1 MMESRACLWISRIG
15 LTLEWVALGVWVGG
29 LLILVAAV
37 IPAVFN
43 TFGGQDSGGFF
54 LTRAFEG
61 FNRAV
66 MVVMV
71 VMIAGMVWRRWV
83 QHPVMAPTALEMVL
97 LGAMVLIAGIIIG
110 VLHPQ
115 AARLQAEA
123 FAIKDD
129 AARKAAF
136 EAFFK
141 LHMPVRALYMVNLCL
156 GIALMGVRV
165 NHTLH
170 TLRVSKGQ
178 A

>member
-1 MMESRACLWISRIG
+1 MEGRVFLWGSRIC
-15 LTLEWVALGVWVGG
+15 LTLEWLALGTWVGG

-66 MVVMV
+66 LGSMAVLV
-71 VMIAGMVWRRWV
+71 AGAVWRYRIR
-83 QHPVMAPTALEMVL
+83 HPAMMPTRAEAAV
-97 LGAMVLIAGIIIG
+97 LGAMVLIAALIIG

-115 AARLQAEA
+115 AAALQADA
-123 FAIKDD
+123 FAIKDE

-136 EAFFK
+136 QAFFK
-141 LHMPVRALYMVNLCL
+141 IHMPVRALYMVNLCL
-156 GIALMGVRV
+156 GIVLMGVRV
-165 NHTLH
+165 NHTL
-170 TLRVSKGQ
+170 RGNKGQ

>member
-15 LTLEWVALGVWVGG
+15 LTLEWVALSAWVGG
-29 LLILVAAV
+29 LMILVAAV

-43 TFGGQDSGGFF
+43 TFGGQDSGGLF
-54 LTRAFEG
+54 LTKAFEG
-61 FNRAV
+61 FNRVV
-66 MVVMV
+66 MAAMV
-71 VMIAGMVWRRWV
+71 VMIAGLVWRRWV
-83 QHPVMAPTALEMVL
+83 QHSVMAPTLFEMVL
-97 LGAMVLIAGIIIG
+97 LGVMVLIAGVIIG

-129 AARKAAF
+129 AARKAGF
-136 EAFFK
+136 EAFFR

-156 GIALMGVRV
+156 GIVLMGVRV
-165 NHTLH
+165 NSTLH
-170 TLRVSKGQ
+170 TRRVSKRQ

>member
-1 MMESRACLWISRIG
+1 MMMESRSFLWMSRIG

-29 LLILVAAV
+29 LIILVAAV

-66 MVVMV
+66 MVAMAI
-71 VMIAGMVWRRWV
+71 MIAGLVWRRSV
-83 QHPVMAPTALEMVL
+83 QHPAMTPTSFEMVV
-97 LGAMVLIAGIIIG
+97 LGVMVLIAGIIIG

-115 AARLQAEA
+115 AAALQAEA
-123 FAIKDD
+123 FAIKDE
-129 AARKAAF
+129 AARKAALG
-136 EAFFK
+136 AFFK
-141 LHMPVRALYMVNLCL
+141 LHMPTRVLYMVNLCL
-156 GIALMGVRV
+156 GIVLTGLRA
-165 NHTLH
+165 NS

-178 A
+178 V

>member
-1 MMESRACLWISRIG
+1 MTESRSLLWGSRFG
-15 LTLEWVALGVWVGG
+15 LTLEWLALGVWVGG
-29 LLILVAAV
+29 LVILVAAV

-43 TFGGQDSGGFF
+43 TFGGQDSGGLF

-66 MVVMV
+66 MAAMAVMV
-71 VMIAGMVWRRWV
+71 AGMVWRRWV
-83 QHPVMAPTALEMVL
+83 QHPVMAPTSLEMAL
-97 LGAMVLIAGIIIG
+97 LGAMVFIAAIIIG

-115 AARLQAEA
+115 AATLQAEA
-123 FAIKDD
+123 FAIKDE

-136 EAFFK
+136 GAFFK

-156 GIALMGVRV
+156 GVVLMGVRV
-165 NHTLH
+165 NYI
-170 TLRVSKGQ
+170 LRVSKGQ

>member
-1 MMESRACLWISRIG
+1 MRELRGGLWMSRIC

-43 TFGGQDSGGFF
+43 TFGGQDSGGLF
-54 LTRAFEG
+54 LTKAFEG

-66 MVVMV
+66 MVAMV

-83 QHPVMAPTALEMVL
+83 QHPVMAPTTLEMAL
-97 LGAMVLIAGIIIG
+97 LGVMVLIAAIIIG
-110 VLHPQ
+110 FLHPQ
-115 AARLQAEA
+115 AAVLQAEA
-123 FAIKDD
+123 FAIKDE
-129 AARKAAF
+129 ASRKAAF

-178 A
+178 T

>member
-1 MMESRACLWISRIG
+1 MMESRAFLWMSRIG
-15 LTLEWVALGVWVGG
+15 LTIEWLALGVWVGG
-29 LLILVAAV
+29 LVILVAAV

-66 MVVMV
+66 MAVMA
-71 VMIAGMVWRRWV
+71 VMIVGLVWRRSV
-83 QHPVMAPTALEMVL
+83 QHPVMAPTALEMGL
-97 LGAMVLIAGIIIG
+97 LGVMVFIAVLIIG

-115 AARLQAEA
+115 AATLQAEA
-123 FAIKDD
+123 FAIKDE

-165 NHTLH
+165 NHTL
-170 TLRVSKGQ
+170 RVSKGQ

>member
-1 MMESRACLWISRIG
+1 MMESRAFFWMSRIG

-29 LLILVAAV
+29 LVILVAAV

-66 MVVMV
+66 MVAMV
-71 VMIAGMVWRRWV
+71 VMIAGLLWRRWV
-83 QHPVMAPTALEMVL
+83 QHPVMSPTSLEIALFGL
-97 LGAMVLIAGIIIG
+97 MVLIAAIIIG

-115 AARLQAEA
+115 AATLQAEA

-165 NHTLH
+165 NYTLH
-170 TLRVSKGQ
+170 TLRASKGQ

>member
-1 MMESRACLWISRIG
+1 MLESRRFLWTSRIC
-15 LTLEWVALGVWVGG
+15 LTLEWMALGVWVGG
-29 LLILVAAV
+29 LVILVAAV

-66 MVVMV
+66 MAVMA
-71 VMIAGMVWRRWV
+71 VMIAGLVWRRSV
-83 QHPVMAPTALEMVL
+83 QHPVMLPTTLEIGL
-97 LGAMVLIAGIIIG
+97 LGAMVLIAGLIIG

-115 AARLQAEA
+115 AAMLQAEA
-123 FAIKDD
+123 FAIKDE

-136 EAFFK
+136 AAFFK

-165 NHTLH
+165 NHTLQ
-170 TLRVSKGQ
+170 TLQVNKGQ
-178 A
+178 V